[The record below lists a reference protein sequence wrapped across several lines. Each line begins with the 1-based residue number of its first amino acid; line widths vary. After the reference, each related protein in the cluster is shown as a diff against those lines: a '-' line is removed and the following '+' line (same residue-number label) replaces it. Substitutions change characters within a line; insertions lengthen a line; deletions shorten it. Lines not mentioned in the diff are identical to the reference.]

1 MLRQPIVVVMGHV
14 DHGKT
19 SILDAIRKSGVAK
32 REHGGITQ
40 HVGASE
46 VPLDAITGVCGPLIQ
61 KMKIEFT
68 LPGLLFI
75 DTPGHEAFTNLRK
88 RGGSIADLAILVIDV
103 TKGVEAQTVEAIEI
117 LREYK
122 TPFVI
127 ALNKVD
133 ALSGWQSSKL
143 SCACCAGDSL
153 AVQRPDVVAA
163 LDEKIYSLVGKLY
176 EFGFQAERF
185 DRVADITKQ
194 VLIIPVSA
202 KTDEGLPELLLYV
215 AGLAQRF
222 LKERLE
228 LHGGIEGKGSIL
240 EVREEPGLGKTLDVI
255 LYDGKIAQGDDIVF
269 ATEEGPKKAR
279 VKALLK
285 PKALDE
291 MRDPREKFSSV
302 DSVTAAAGVKV
313 ACEFSDQA
321 IAGSSVFVVSEGS
334 EEKAFEEI
342 AKELKELVFE
352 SDDENGVILRADT
365 LGSLEAITRLFAAE
379 KIRVKSASIGTV
391 FRKHVLQAASV
402 KGQDKLMGVVFAFN
416 VGVNEDAKAEADNE
430 GVKVFEEKIIYNLIE
445 GYRQWKAEMQ
455 AQEKRDA
462 FASLC
467 YPAKIFVMPH
477 CCFRVSNPAV
487 FGVEVLEG
495 KIRKGQ
501 RFIDGQGVFI
511 GEIRALQHEKEEI
524 DEAKKGMQVAVSM
537 SEPFFG
543 RQVKEKDVLYSDCM
557 RDDVKLLETK
567 YASSLSDGEK
577 ELLKEI
583 KGIKGFITFGL

>member
-46 VPLDAITGVCGPLIQ
+46 VPLDAIQSSCGGLLE
-61 KMKIEFT
+61 KMKIELT
-68 LPGLLFI
+68 IPGLLFI

-88 RGGSIADLAILVIDV
+88 RGGSIADIAILVVDV

-127 ALNKVD
+127 ALNKTD
-133 ALSGWQSSKL
+133 ALSGWRASEGV
-143 SCACCAGDSL
+143 CAADSL
-153 AVQRPDVVAA
+153 ASQRPDVLAA

-185 DRVADITKQ
+185 DRVSDMTKQ

-202 KTDEGLPELLLYV
+202 KTREGLPELLLYV
-215 AGLAQRF
+215 AGLAQKF

-255 LYDGKIAQGDDIVF
+255 LYDGKIAQGDYIVF

-285 PKALDE
+285 PKPLDE

-334 EEKAFEEI
+334 EQKAFEEI
-342 AKELKELVFE
+342 SRELAELVFE

-379 KIRVKSASIGTV
+379 KIPVKSASIGNV

-402 KGQDKLMGVVFAFN
+402 KGKDKFAGVVFAFN
-416 VGVNEDAKAEADNE
+416 VGVNDDAKAEAENE

-445 GYRQWKAEMQ
+445 GYRQWKADLEAM
-455 AQEKRDA
+455 EKRDA

-467 YPAKIFVMPH
+467 YPAKILVMPH

-495 KIRKGQ
+495 KIRKSQ
-501 RFIDGQGVFI
+501 RFINEQGVFI
-511 GEIRALQHEKEEI
+511 GEIRAIEHEKEEI
-524 DEAKKGMQVAVSM
+524 DEAKRGMQVAVSM
-537 SEPFFG
+537 PEPFFG

-567 YASSLSDGEK
+567 YAGSLSDGEK

-583 KGIKGFITFGL
+583 KKIKGFITFGF

>member
-19 SILDAIRKSGVAK
+19 SILDAIRKSSVAK

-46 VPLDAITGVCGPLIQ
+46 VPLDSIQNVCGKLLE
-61 KMKIEFT
+61 KMNIELT

-103 TKGVEAQTVEAIEI
+103 TKGVEAQTIEAIEI

-133 ALSGWQSSKL
+133 ALSGWRSQEGI
-143 SCACCAGDSL
+143 CASEAL
-153 AVQRPDVVAA
+153 AAQRQDVVAA

-185 DRVADITKQ
+185 DRVSDMTKQ

-202 KTDEGLPELLLYV
+202 KTSEGLPELLLYV

-228 LHGGIEGKGSIL
+228 LHAGIEGKGSIL

-255 LYDGKIAQGDDIVF
+255 LYDGKIAEGDDIVF
-269 ATEEGPKKAR
+269 ATDEGAKKAR

-285 PKALDE
+285 PKPLDE
-291 MRDPREKFSSV
+291 MRDPREKFSPVKSV
-302 DSVTAAAGVKV
+302 VAASGVKV
-313 ACEFSDQA
+313 ACEFADQA

-334 EEKAFEEI
+334 QNQAFAEV
-342 AKELKELVFE
+342 ARELSELVFE
-352 SDDENGVILRADT
+352 SDEENGVILRADT

-379 KIRVKSASIGTV
+379 KIPVKSASIGSV
-391 FRKHVLQAASV
+391 FRKHVLQAAAV
-402 KGQDKLMGVVFAFN
+402 REQEKFAGVVFAFN
-416 VGVNEDAKAEADNE
+416 VNVDGDARAEAE
-430 GVKVFEEKIIYNLIE
+430 AQGVKVFEEKLIYNLIE
-445 GYRQWKAEMQ
+445 GYRQWKAEEE
-455 AQEKRDA
+455 ARDKRDA
-462 FASLC
+462 FSQLC
-467 YPAKIFVMPH
+467 YPAKILVMPH

-501 RFIDGQGVFI
+501 RFLNAQGVFI
-511 GEIRALQHEKEEI
+511 GEIRAIQHEKEEI
-524 DEAKKGMQVAVSM
+524 EEAKKGMQIAVSM
-537 SEPFFG
+537 AEPFYG
-543 RQVKEKDVLYSDCM
+543 RQVKEKDVLYADCT
-557 RDDVKLLETK
+557 RDDVKTLETK
-567 YASSLSDGEK
+567 YASALNEGEK

-583 KGIKGFITFGL
+583 KKIKGFITFGF